1 MNFSFSRFLSFLFV
15 DEHNCVVCDRELPK
29 PSRYRL
35 CNKCYAMLEVIGDR
49 ACLKCGRMMV
59 SEGDYCLDCQ
69 NHEMEFD
76 RAFSPLAYNGAAVMM
91 VTKLKFHNKKYLATG
106 MANQMTD
113 RFLEEEL
120 AADVIVPVPLHPNRQ
135 KERGYNQS
143 ELLADVIAKSLRL
156 PLDKTSLRR
165 EKDTL
170 ASSSLQGGRSAREEN
185 LKDAFAVTGDAE
197 VKGKTVLLVDDVLTT
212 GTTANQATKALK
224 NAGAKAVY
232 VLTFASVKEKPPIQ
246 ADL

>member
-1 MNFSFSRFLSFLFV
+1 M
-15 DEHNCVVCDRELPK
+15 
-29 PSRYRL
+29 
-35 CNKCYAMLEVIGDR
+35 
-49 ACLKCGRMMV
+49 
-59 SEGDYCLDCQ
+59 
-69 NHEMEFD
+69 
-76 RAFSPLAYNGAAVMM
+76 
-91 VTKLKFHNKKYLATG
+91 
-106 MANQMTD
+106 
-113 RFLEEEL
+113 
-120 AADVIVPVPLHPNRQ
+120 
-135 KERGYNQS
+135 
-143 ELLADVIAKSLRL
+143 IAKSLRL

-185 LKDAFAVTGDAE
+185 LKDAFAVTGDAK